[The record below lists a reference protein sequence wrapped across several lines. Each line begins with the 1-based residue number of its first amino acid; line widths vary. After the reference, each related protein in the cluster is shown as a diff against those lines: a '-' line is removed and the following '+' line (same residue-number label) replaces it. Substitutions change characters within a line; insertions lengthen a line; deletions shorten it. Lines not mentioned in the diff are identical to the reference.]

1 MFSRPLKKISF
12 PAAAIF
18 IGAAF
23 SAPAHGAE
31 APFYQGKT
39 VTLIQGAGDPGGTA
53 DLRTKPVIQYLQKT
67 LAGHPTFVFQYMSG
81 GGGLAAANHLAHSV
95 KRDGLTLGVITSS
108 SFGQAILE
116 SPGVR
121 YKLDD
126 FIFFGSP
133 TSGGPYALVIRP
145 ELGVDTVEKLR
156 AAKGLRFAERS
167 VGHTMYIV
175 GRMMSFLLGMEDP
188 RWVVGYSSTEIALA
202 LERKEADVRANSLSS
217 ILRETPGWLKEG
229 FTVPIVMKNTR
240 GEGAEGVPGFP
251 QGRASVDK
259 YADTELKRAVL
270 RFHNAVR
277 PAGTVFMAPKG
288 IPEPALKAL
297 REAFDKI
304 WLDPQFAKDY
314 ENLTKDDA
322 SPVRGDTIEQVLRE
336 LPKDPR
342 IMEVYKQV
350 IGPGPLPPGK

>member
-1 MFSRPLKKISF
+1 MFLRPLKKISF

-53 DLRTKPVIQYLQKT
+53 DLRTKPVIQHLQKT

-81 GGGLAAANHLAHSV
+81 GGGIAAANHLAHSA

-108 SFGQAILE
+108 SFGQAILGAP
-116 SPGVR
+116 SVR
-121 YKLDD
+121 YKLED

-133 TSGGPYALVIRP
+133 TSGGPYALVVRP
-145 ELGVDTVEKLR
+145 ELGLDTVEKLR
-156 AAKGLRFAERS
+156 AAKGLRFANIS
-167 VGHTMYIV
+167 VGHTMYII
-175 GRMMSFLLGMEDP
+175 GRVMSFILGLEDP
-188 RWVVGYSSTEIALA
+188 KWVVGYSSTEVGLA
-202 LERKEADVRANSLSS
+202 LERKEADARANSLSS
-217 ILRETPGWLKEG
+217 ILRDTPGWLKEG
-229 FTVPIVMKNTR
+229 FTFPVIMKNTR
-240 GEGAEGVPGFP
+240 GEGVEAVPGFP
-251 QGRASVDK
+251 RGQPTVDK

-270 RFHNAVR
+270 GFHNAVR
-277 PAGTVFMAPKG
+277 PAGTVFVAPKG
-288 IPEPALKAL
+288 IPEPAM
-297 REAFDKI
+297 RELSAAFNKI
-304 WLDPQFAKDY
+304 WADPQFAKDY

-322 SPVRGDTIEQVLRE
+322 SPVRGDTIEQVLRD
-336 LPKDPR
+336 LPKEPR

-350 IGPGPLPPGK
+350 TGPGPLPPGK